1 MPYTV
6 DFESP
11 LIRGVDIDPRPWN
24 LQAEILDVVNP
35 DDNLLDIGC
44 GTALKLLA
52 IAASVRGSVV
62 GLEPD
67 PDMRRR
73 AVEHVS
79 EAALSNV
86 EIIEG
91 SCEEL
96 TVADD
101 SFDVV
106 TCMMAPFEASEIHR
120 VLRPGGI
127 ALLEQPGEQD
137 KTVLKAC
144 FPPDE
149 AGPRGLLGDLLPF
162 EQAASYEQQLGGL
175 FSEVSVRSGF
185 WSTVLTPEGLDLLLA
200 QTPTIRDFDPV
211 KDAASVQE
219 VKKRYGT
226 EDGGVK
232 ITQHRLL
239 ITARKQPG

>member
-1 MPYTV
+1 MPYTI
-6 DFESP
+6 DFESS
-11 LIRGVDIDPRPWN
+11 LIRGVDIDPRPWD
-24 LQAEILDVVNP
+24 LQAEILNVINP

-91 SCEEL
+91 SSEKL
-96 TVADD
+96 PVDDD

-106 TCMMAPFEASEIHR
+106 TSIMAPFDANEIHR
-120 VLRPGGI
+120 VLKPGGV

-149 AGPRGLLGDLLPF
+149 AGPRGLLGDLAPF
-162 EQAASYEQQLGGL
+162 EQATFYEQQFGGL
-175 FSEVSVRSGF
+175 FSETRVRSGF
-185 WSTVLTPEGLDLLLA
+185 WSSVLTPEGIDLLLA

-219 VKKRYGT
+219 VKRRHGT
-226 EDGGVK
+226 EDGRVK

-239 ITARKQPG
+239 ITARK